1 MKNTLTFWDFI
12 ICISNCK
19 LQLDPRTG
27 NGITNEMSGETQD
40 KEKWVCTFL
49 RQLYE
54 IFRF

>member
-40 KEKWVCTFL
+40 KEKWVCTLL